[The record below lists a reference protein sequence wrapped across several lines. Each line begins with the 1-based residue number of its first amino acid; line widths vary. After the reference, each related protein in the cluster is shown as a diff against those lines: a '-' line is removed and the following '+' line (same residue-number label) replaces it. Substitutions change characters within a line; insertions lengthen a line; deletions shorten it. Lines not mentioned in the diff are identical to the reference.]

1 MRISFAVAVK
11 TLILC
16 RSGSSQ
22 AAAEAATT
30 AEVMAEAT
38 EAAAVSA
45 MAAVAIED
53 KITSSIPGTRD
64 PAYRVQTDTHT
75 PVFSFYGGRSDG
87 GKQ

>member
-1 MRISFAVAVK
+1 
-11 TLILC
+11 
-16 RSGSSQ
+16 
-22 AAAEAATT
+22 
-30 AEVMAEAT
+30 MAEAT

-75 PVFSFYGGRSDG
+75 PVFRFTEEGATAGNSS
-87 GKQ
+87 GKFFHGLTGSLQTGIIRLVM

>member
-1 MRISFAVAVK
+1 
-11 TLILC
+11 
-16 RSGSSQ
+16 
-22 AAAEAATT
+22 
-30 AEVMAEAT
+30 
-38 EAAAVSA
+38 